1 MKMMRHCRQC
11 RADAVGLLG
20 EDRSNEFTTEKVMEM
35 EVHYDLGLRQ
45 AYQEEVEK
53 QRAAV
58 VAARNAELET
68 PAGSNSDISISI
80 AVATKG
86 GGRINEH
93 FGHAKEFQVYEVS
106 TTGVKFVGHRRVD
119 NYCQGGFGE
128 EESLETV
135 IRAINDCVAVFMSRI
150 GNCPRAGLLKAG
162 IEPVDR
168 FALEYIEQ
176 SAIAYFREYLERVRS
191 GEIEHRQ
198 RGDAEIRQG
207 ALVTT

>member
-1 MKMMRHCRQC
+1 MNMMRHCRQC

-35 EVHYDLGLRQ
+35 EVNYDLQLRQ
-45 AYQEEVEK
+45 AYQDDVEK
-53 QRAAV
+53 RRTAV
-58 VAARNAELET
+58 VAARNEELKT
-68 PAGSNSDISISI
+68 LVGRDSGISILI

-86 GGRINEH
+86 NGRINQH

-106 TTGVKFVGHRRVD
+106 TAGAKFVGHRRVD

-135 IRAINDCVAVFMSRI
+135 LRAINDCVAVFISRI
-150 GNCPRAGLLKAG
+150 GNCPREGLLRAG

-176 SAIAYFREYLERVRS
+176 SALAYFREYLERMQS
-191 GEIEHRQ
+191 GEIQHIQ
-198 RGDAEIRQG
+198 RGDADIRQG
-207 ALVTT
+207 ALVTI